1 MKNKKR
7 SSNEMSKLE
16 KDSGAKRQ
24 KQSVESDLICPI
36 THELPFDPVHA
47 EDGSMYERHA
57 IEEYFATTTKSEGKV
72 KSPTKG
78 MMIGTSIFAAP
89 HIKNHIERLIS
100 KDVITGDLANKWKE
114 RAKEKKYADDLI
126 KDAENGNKIAMYNLG
141 TRYYTG
147 EQGFKKDRKEA
158 YKWFKKANAAGCV
171 EGMAMEGV
179 CLLYGHGVKKNTA
192 KAMLYLGMAEGQGSN
207 YAAFKLGEYFVKEG
221 NDLTDKV
228 LARKM
233 LEKVVNGNY
242 THKHLN
248 AIGKKTA
255 KAVLDKLQSSD

>member
-1 MKNKKR
+1 M
-7 SSNEMSKLE
+7 SSNERSNDE
-16 KDSGAKRQ
+16 ASSPEQEPGAKRQ

-36 THELPFDPVHA
+36 TRELPLDPVHA

-126 KDAENGNKIAMYNLG
+126 KDAENGDAKALYKLG
-141 TRYYTG
+141 KKYLTG
-147 EQGFKKDRKEA
+147 DEFFKKDIKEA
-158 YKWFKKANAAGCV
+158 YVNLFKS
-171 EGMAMEGV
+171 
-179 CLLYGHGVKKNTA
+179 LKK
-192 KAMLYLGMAEGQGSN
+192 
-207 YAAFKLGEYFVKEG
+207 
-221 NDLTDKV
+221 
-228 LARKM
+228 
-233 LEKVVNGNY
+233 
-242 THKHLN
+242 
-248 AIGKKTA
+248 KK
-255 KAVLDKLQSSD
+255 

>member
-16 KDSGAKRQ
+16 KDSEAKRQ

-47 EDGSMYERHA
+47 EDGSLYERQA

-72 KSPTKG
+72 RSPVKG
-78 MMIGTSIFAAP
+78 VMIGTSIFAAP
-89 HIKNHIERLIS
+89 HIKNTIESLIS
-100 KDVITGDLANKWKE
+100 NDMITGDVANKWKE
-114 RAKEKKYADDLI
+114 RAKEKKYAEDLL
-126 KDAENGNKIAMYNLG
+126 KDAENGDKIAMFNLG

-147 EQGFKKDRKEA
+147 EKGFKKDRKEA

-171 EGMAMEGV
+171 EGTVMEGK
-179 CLLYGHGVKKNTA
+179 CLLEGHGVEKDEVTG
-192 KAMLYLGMAEGQGSN
+192 MLYLGMAEGQG
-207 YAAFKLGEYFVKEG
+207 YDLAAYFIGEYFSREG
-221 NDLTDKV
+221 QGLNKKM

-242 THKHLN
+242 THKTLN
-248 AIGKKTA
+248 AAGKELA
-255 KAVLDKLQSSD
+255 N

>member
-1 MKNKKR
+1 M
-7 SSNEMSKLE
+7 SSNERSNDE
-16 KDSGAKRQ
+16 ASSPEQEPGAKRQ

-36 THELPFDPVHA
+36 THELPLDPVHA

-126 KDAENGNKIAMYNLG
+126 KDAENGDAKALYKLG
-141 TRYYTG
+141 KKYLTG
-147 EQGFKKDRKEA
+147 IHWSKRNMTWKDADDFIVSANNMKE
-158 YKWFKKANAAGCV
+158 
-171 EGMAMEGV
+171 E
-179 CLLYGHGVKKNTA
+179 KKN
-192 KAMLYLGMAEGQGSN
+192 
-207 YAAFKLGEYFVKEG
+207 
-221 NDLTDKV
+221 
-228 LARKM
+228 
-233 LEKVVNGNY
+233 
-242 THKHLN
+242 
-248 AIGKKTA
+248 I
-255 KAVLDKLQSSD
+255 